1 MAVVSSELPIA
12 LPAARPLPT
21 SPEART
27 RVVPEASPRLSVV
40 IVNYRQWEETAALT
54 RQILAT
60 PEARRQ
66 AVEVVIIDNHSPPH
80 RLAAR
85 LRRWPG
91 VSLRR
96 WQRNRGFARAVNEGI
111 RLSRGKWFLLL
122 NPDITLEEGF
132 LKGVLDRVE
141 RLPEQDPHAGIMG
154 FHLRNSD
161 GSLQQ
166 SSGPFP
172 TLLGTLLRLL
182 KPRASRKYRLSS
194 MSQTSQVPWVT
205 GCCLLINRDCAA
217 ALGGLDESFFLYY
230 EDVDLCRRARALGW
244 SVHYEPA
251 LSAVHHRPLH
261 RRRVSPLLRVC
272 TRHALL
278 VYSRKHWPRWQFAL
292 LARLI
297 RWEAWLRMRRAAHQ
311 GERTKYRLF
320 RQLRRIAG
328 LMTGGSPAAARRRLN
343 RLLER
348 EESKAMAGPR
358 KGPVG
363 MRAYARDRTRRTAIS

>member
-1 MAVVSSELPIA
+1 MAVVSAGPPIC
-12 LPAARPLPT
+12 LPAARPLPA

-27 RVVPEASPRLSVV
+27 RLVPEASPRLSVV

-66 AVEVVIIDNHSPPH
+66 AVEVVIIDNHSPRHP
-80 RLAAR
+80 LAAR

-132 LKGVLDRVE
+132 LKGVLDRME
-141 RLPEQDPHAGIMG
+141 RLPEQDPRTGIIG

-182 KPRASRKYRLSS
+182 KPRASRKYLLPP

-244 SVHYEPA
+244 LVHYEPA

-278 VYSRKHWPRWQFAL
+278 VYSWKHWPRWQFAL
-292 LARLI
+292 LAGLI
-297 RWEAWLRMRRAAHQ
+297 RLEAWLRRRCAAHR
-311 GERTKYRLF
+311 GEARQERLF
-320 RQLRRIAG
+320 RQLGILARAMAHGR
-328 LMTGGSPAAARRRLN
+328 PKAARRRLN
-343 RLLER
+343 RLLKD
-348 EESKAMAGPR
+348 EEVAAAAAGR
-358 KGPVG
+358 FPV
-363 MRAYARDRTRRTAIS
+363 RRPGTAIL

>member
-1 MAVVSSELPIA
+1 M
-12 LPAARPLPT
+12 
-21 SPEART
+21 
-27 RVVPEASPRLSVV
+27 RVIPEASPWLSVV
-40 IVNYRQWEETAALT
+40 IVNYREWEETAALT

-80 RLAAR
+80 PLTAR

-122 NPDITLEEGF
+122 NPDITLEKGF
-132 LKGVLDRVE
+132 LKGVLDRVD
-141 RLPEQDPHAGIMG
+141 RLPEQDPRTGIIG

-182 KPRASRKYRLSS
+182 KPRASRKYLLPP

-205 GCCLLINRDCAA
+205 GCCLLINQDCAA

-244 SVHYEPA
+244 SVHYEPG

-278 VYSRKHWPRWQFAL
+278 VYSWKHWPRWQFRL
-292 LARLI
+292 LAGIIGL
-297 RWEAWLRMRRAAHQ
+297 EAWLRARWAARQ
-311 GERTKYRLF
+311 GDTRHEWLF
-320 RQLRRIAG
+320 RQLGLIARCMRQG
-328 LMTGGSPAAARRRLN
+328 LREAGRRRLN
-343 RLLER
+343 RLIKR
-348 EESKAMAGPR
+348 EEVAAAERPR
-358 KGPVG
+358 FEIASPVS
-363 MRAYARDRTRRTAIS
+363 AAP

>member
-1 MAVVSSELPIA
+1 MTAGSAERTISLPVPRHLPI
-12 LPAARPLPT
+12 
-21 SPEART
+21 SPESRT
-27 RVVPEASPRLSVV
+27 RAVPEAVPRLSVV

-66 AVEVVIIDNHSPPH
+66 AIEVVIIDNHSPPH
-80 RLAAR
+80 PLMAR

-122 NPDITLEEGF
+122 NPDMTLQEGF
-132 LKGVLDRVE
+132 LQGVLDLAERVPVE
-141 RLPEQDPHAGIMG
+141 APRTGIIG

-161 GSLQQ
+161 GTLQQ

-172 TLLGTLLRLL
+172 TLSGTLLRLL
-182 KPRASRKYRLSS
+182 KPRASRKYLAPPMR
-194 MSQTSQVPWVT
+194 QASQVPWVT
-205 GCCLLINRDCAA
+205 GCCLLINQDCAA
-217 ALGGLDESFFLYY
+217 QLGGLDESFFLYY

-244 SVHYEPA
+244 SVRYEPA
-251 LSAVHHRPLH
+251 LSAIHHRPLH

-278 VYSRKHWPRWQFAL
+278 VYSHKHWPWWQFRL
-292 LARLI
+292 LAGIIGL
-297 RWEAWLRMRRAAHQ
+297 EAWLRACWAAHQ
-311 GERTKYRLF
+311 GEARQERLF
-320 RQLRRIAG
+320 RQLGLIARFMGRG
-328 LMTGGSPAAARRRLN
+328 LQETARRRLN
-343 RLLER
+343 RIIKR
-348 EESKAMAGPR
+348 EEVPTVGQRRPEFVPPGSATPSRGPHR
-358 KGPVG
+358 W
-363 MRAYARDRTRRTAIS
+363 